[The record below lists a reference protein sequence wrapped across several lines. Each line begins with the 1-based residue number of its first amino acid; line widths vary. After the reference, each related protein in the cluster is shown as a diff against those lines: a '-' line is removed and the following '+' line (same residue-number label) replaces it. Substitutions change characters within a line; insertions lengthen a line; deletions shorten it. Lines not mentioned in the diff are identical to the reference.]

1 MPNLYRK
8 HLELFQKDLQLH
20 SSMSYPMENKEKIK
34 MLQASQYALA
44 IANPK
49 EEAKPLYGLP

>member
-20 SSMSYPMENKEKIK
+20 RSMPYPIENKDKIK

-44 IANPK
+44 VANPK
-49 EEAKPLYGLP
+49 EEAKPLYSPP